1 VKKEEG
7 VMGLKV
13 LLADDH
19 RIMRAGLR
27 SLLEKESDMEVVA
40 EASDGRTAVRLAR
53 EVSPDVVIVDITMPD
68 LNGVEATHQILS
80 ESPETK
86 VVALSMHSDEQF
98 ISGMLKAGASAYL
111 LKDCAADEL
120 VQAIRA
126 VLAGETYLS
135 PKIASIVV
143 EDYRRELSKD
153 QLTKAPELTARE
165 REVLQLV
172 AEGETSKRIAA
183 QLHVSVKTVEA
194 HRQQIMDKLGIHTVA
209 GLTKYAIRKG
219 ITSLQS

>member
-1 VKKEEG
+1 MSIKIV
-7 VMGLKV
+7 
-13 LLADDH
+13 LADDH
-19 RIMRAGLR
+19 KIMRAGLR
-27 SLLEKESDMEVVA
+27 SLLEKESDMKVVA
-40 EASDGRTAVRLAR
+40 EAADGRTAVRMIR
-53 EVSPDVVIVDITMPD
+53 EAAPDVVIIDITMPD

-80 ESPETK
+80 ESADIK
-86 VVALSMHSDEQF
+86 VIALSMHSDEQF
-98 ISGMLKAGASAYL
+98 VSGMLKAGASGYL
-111 LKDCAADEL
+111 LKDCAAEEL
-120 VQAIRA
+120 VHAIRA
-126 VLAGETYLS
+126 VISGDTYLS

-143 EDYRRELSKD
+143 EDYRRELSKG
-153 QLTKAPELTARE
+153 QIAKAPELTARE

-183 QLHVSVKTVEA
+183 RLHVSVKTVEA